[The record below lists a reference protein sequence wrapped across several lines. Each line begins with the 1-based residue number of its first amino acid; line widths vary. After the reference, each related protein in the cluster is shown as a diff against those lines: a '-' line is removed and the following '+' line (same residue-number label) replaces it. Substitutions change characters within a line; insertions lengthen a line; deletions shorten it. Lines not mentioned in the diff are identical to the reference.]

1 MFVWQAAIK
10 YIWNMLNVICILMRH
25 KYLSAF
31 SELCVRSIKFSAFTD
46 WSCCLVDLPALRL
59 RSFRAREKSLVVT
72 NLYIMFPV
80 YLYFTTKHQNVF
92 VVSLFSFR
100 ILFICR
106 THDSVLDVGL
116 CCGGISRFSLLSL
129 TWLNDWNIRKII
141 KRDLWCISVEFLG
154 CCENLSSGD

>member
-31 SELCVRSIKFSAFTD
+31 SELCVRSIKFSAFTV
-46 WSCCLVDLPALRL
+46 WSCCLSLSPSVDPPALRL
-59 RSFRAREKSLVVT
+59 RSTKSLVVT

-80 YLYFTTKHQNVF
+80 YLYFTTKTSKRSSKRQVLRN
-92 VVSLFSFR
+92 LFA
-100 ILFICR
+100 
-106 THDSVLDVGL
+106 THDSASLEL
-116 CCGGISRFSLLSL
+116 CCGVRLLLRLSL

-154 CCENLSSGD
+154 CCENLCFGD